1 MIIDEKLCKY
11 TRKQLGRYKS
21 GISITF
27 TTNYLFYFSLFRPL
41 TKRSGWAS
49 IYITRRGFQ
58 IFDNISSSRI
68 LFVPSGLWKFIL
80 LLLFNF
86 LRTWILNARV
96 NLLISLYIFINLSSC
111 WFHRI
116 TVLSHLEMA
125 SSKWSLLVCKWM
137 HSSSQVE
144 T

>member
-116 TVLSHLEMA
+116 TVCPIL
-125 SSKWSLLVCKWM
+125 KWLPRNDLC
-137 HSSSQVE
+137 
-144 T
+144 